1 MISKQHGKQAAFT
14 LLEIMASVALLAVIF
29 SFVMQARAGAMDKA
43 ANARLVS
50 IASRLGIAELRR
62 IEAGMIPDLYDG
74 YEGDFSE
81 QGHGQF
87 TYVLGL
93 GDGSQF
99 ASGGDDPTEEVW
111 RRFLSNEDDERD
123 EDDVQPEFTRVFLT
137 ISFPSVRTGE
147 ETDTITLETLI
158 DTWAVYQ
165 DFALYRVLWPDL
177 DLEELE

>member
-1 MISKQHGKQAAFT
+1 MISKTSNRRSAFT

-50 IASRLGIAELRR
+50 IASRLGLTQLRR

-81 QGHGQF
+81 EGHGQF
-87 TYVLGL
+87 TYVIGL
-93 GDGSQF
+93 GDGSQY
-99 ASGGDDPTEEVW
+99 AAGGEDPTEEVW
-111 RRFLSNEDDERD
+111 RRFLSNEDEERD
-123 EDDVQPEFTRVFLT
+123 DDEMQPEFERVFFT
-137 ISFPSVRTGE
+137 VTFPSVRDGE
-147 ETDTITLETLI
+147 EFDTLTLETLI

-165 DFALYRVLWPDL
+165 DFALYRTLWPNL
-177 DLEELE
+177 DAEELE

>member
-1 MISKQHGKQAAFT
+1 MISRTVHNRSAFT

-50 IASRLGIAELRR
+50 IASRLGLTQLRR

-81 QGHGQF
+81 EGHGQF
-87 TYVLGL
+87 TYVIGL

-99 ASGGDDPTEEVW
+99 AAGGDDPTEEVW
-111 RRFLSNEDDERD
+111 RRFLSNEEEEGD
-123 EDDVQPEFTRVFLT
+123 EDEVHPEFERVFLT
-137 ISFPSVRTGE
+137 ISFPSVRDGE
-147 ETDTITLETLI
+147 EIATITLETLI

-165 DFALYRVLWPDL
+165 NFELYRTLWPDL
-177 DLEELE
+177 DAEDLE